1 MKLPF
6 EPLAYSTSM
15 LQDPLESLE
24 VQNSGIPFSAI
35 DFKASFLELVKD
47 MENDTQKG
55 FNQET
60 KTWSPHKSPEKGND
74 TIAFGHKL
82 SDEEQANNYVYIGNE
97 KVPFSELTTERANE
111 LFSQDW
117 GKATTDAEKW
127 FKDDWESLTQQ
138 NKLLA
143 TELIFNMGLTKVADK
158 DKGFKNFKEK
168 AINNNPDVLNE
179 INRTYKK
186 DGKNVRTGRG
196 DKIRRRISELGKT

>member
-1 MKLPF
+1 
-6 EPLAYSTSM
+6 M

-35 DFKASFLELVKD
+35 DFEASFLEVVKD

-60 KTWSPHKSPEKGND
+60 KTWFPHESPEKGND

-111 LFSQDW
+111 LFLQDW
-117 GKATTDAEKW
+117 DKATTDAEKW
-127 FKDDWESLTQQ
+127 FTRS
-138 NKLLA
+138 
-143 TELIFNMGLTKVADK
+143 
-158 DKGFKNFKEK
+158 
-168 AINNNPDVLNE
+168 
-179 INRTYKK
+179 
-186 DGKNVRTGRG
+186 
-196 DKIRRRISELGKT
+196 